1 MTLNAIIDLLLST
14 KSLSELRDK
23 WGMGVHAICL
33 FRKRFFSGNYVFKN
47 NNLAKKAEAFG
58 YKKVQDEFWA
68 ISLDD
73 IQSTGFSDIRPL
85 NRLEDLKNFSVKH
98 DIEIYKLD
106 NKFCCY
112 IDFYEGCKPYS
123 EEDNSFLALLKGV
136 ENYIKQHGR

>member
-1 MTLNAIIDLLLST
+1 MTLHAIIDLLLST
-14 KSLSELRDK
+14 KSPSELREK
-23 WGMGVHAICL
+23 WKMSEHS
-33 FRKRFFSGNYVFKN
+33 FHMFKQRFFSGKYIFKQT
-47 NNLAKKAEAFG
+47 NLSKKAKAYG
-58 YKKVQDEFWA
+58 YNKVQDELWA

-73 IQSTGFSDIRPL
+73 INSTGFSDIRPL

-112 IDFYEGCKPYS
+112 IDFYEGCNPYS
-123 EEDNSFLALLKGV
+123 EEDNSFLALLRGV